1 LNSLFIQINNAAMKE
16 QKVESLWSHIYG
28 LSTLASLGSFTAAA
42 ERLNVSKAAMSQ
54 RIAELERIAG
64 VSLVQRTTR
73 SVRLTEAGQ
82 RLVDETQA
90 SFDQIAQSFNQVR
103 DMAETP
109 RGRIKLTA
117 PVAFARQQLVPQLPQ
132 FLRAYPEIRIE
143 LDMSDRLRSLGQ
155 EGFDLA
161 IRHAAA
167 PPETHV
173 AWPLCKTE
181 TLLVAA
187 PAYLRRADALNE
199 PTDLQAHNCLHYPR
213 ANESPVWTFQART
226 GKARDALVTV
236 PVSGGFAANNSEA
249 LRDAALAG
257 LGLALLPDFTA
268 QAHIQSGKLVV
279 VLPKW
284 RSVRAFAQDLYVIR
298 PYTPHVPRTVSLLV
312 NHLRQSFAEG
322 FS

>member
-1 LNSLFIQINNAAMKE
+1 MKE
-16 QKVESLWSHIYG
+16 QKIEALWSHIHG
-28 LSTLASLGSFTAAA
+28 LATLARQGSYTAAA

-82 RLVDETQA
+82 RLVEQTQGA
-90 SFDQIAQSFNQVR
+90 FDHIAQSFEQVR
-103 DMAETP
+103 DLADSP
-109 RGRIKLTA
+109 RGRVRLTA
-117 PVAFARQQLVPQLPQ
+117 PVAFARQQLVPQLPP
-132 FLRAYPEIRIE
+132 FLRSYPEVRIE
-143 LDMSDRLRSLGQ
+143 LDLSDRLRSLGT

-167 PPETHV
+167 APETHV

-187 PAYLRRADALNE
+187 PAYLRKAAALQQ
-199 PTDLQAHNCLHYPR
+199 PADLQGHNCLHYPR
-213 ANESPVWTFQART
+213 TNESPVWTFEARA
-226 GKARDALVTV
+226 GRASAAQLTV
-236 PVSGGFAANNSEA
+236 PVSGSLAANNSEV

-257 LGLALLPDFTA
+257 LGIALLPDFTA
-268 QAHIQSGKLVV
+268 QAHLQSGKLVL

-284 RSVRAFAQDLYVIR
+284 RSVRAFAEQLFVIR
-298 PYTPHVPRTVSLLV
+298 PYTAHVPRAVAVLV
-312 NHLRQSFAEG
+312 EHLRQSYAAG
-322 FS
+322 FGQAPTAP